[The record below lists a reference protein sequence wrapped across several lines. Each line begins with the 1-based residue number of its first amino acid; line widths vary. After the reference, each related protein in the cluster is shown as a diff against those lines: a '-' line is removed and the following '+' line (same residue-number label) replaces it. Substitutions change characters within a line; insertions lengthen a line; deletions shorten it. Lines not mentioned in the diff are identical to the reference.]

1 MALAFSRTRARW
13 EVRCVIVTALLGAAW
28 PARAQDEAALRAFFE
43 GKRVTLRMDMPG
55 TSDGID
61 VRPESREPVDD
72 RRYRDELAKY
82 ETAIRS
88 GDRVTVTLVKIKKN
102 LIEFQLAGGGFGTF
116 WDDTSTSVDMPLKE
130 KSEREMRLEERVR
143 TEEDYDKRRELR
155 RELDQLRDQRERDNR
170 RIMEQR
176 EIAEDRKRENVATE
190 RRAGGSRF
198 NIRYEDSVP
207 AGIQPGDV
215 MEVLSPYVDFGLDA
229 RTTDVRL
236 PWPVHGG
243 WPKVGMARTEAERLF
258 GKPIESF
265 DRWDGSRSVTML
277 VFDTGVERITTEFV
291 ENVMVRYTIM
301 SK

>member
-1 MALAFSRTRARW
+1 MALAFSRTPARW
-13 EVRCVIVTALLGAAW
+13 DIRCVIVCALLGVTW

-61 VRPESREPVDD
+61 VRPQSREPVDD

-143 TEEDYDKRRELR
+143 TEQDHDKRRELK

-170 RIMEQR
+170 RIMDDR
-176 EIAEDRKRENVATE
+176 EIAEDRKREKVAAE

-198 NIRYEDSVP
+198 NIRYDDSVP
-207 AGIQPGDV
+207 AGIGPGEV
-215 MEVLSPYVDFGLDA
+215 MEVLSPYVDFGLDGP
-229 RTTDVRL
+229 TTDVRL
-236 PWPVHGG
+236 PWPAQGG
-243 WPKVGMARTEAERLF
+243 WPKVGMPRVEAERLF

-277 VFDTGVERITTEFV
+277 VFDTGEERITTEFV